1 VRLVAATNRD
11 LAQEVEA
18 GHFRQDLY
26 YRLNVIPIR
35 LPSLAER
42 REDIRAL
49 ALHFVSRANQAHQRN
64 VNLAPDALARLEE
77 HPWPGNIR
85 ELGNVI
91 ERLVL
96 LANDTLVT
104 RAELD
109 RFLPAAAAPSS
120 PSPPSAQQIVSGPSL
135 AAAAPLVRDYTPAQS
150 HSVQVLQAA
159 LAEYHGNQ
167 SRAAQSLG
175 LTLRQFAYRLRKAGL
190 K

>member
-1 VRLVAATNRD
+1 MLAPVLARLTRVRIGPRLIGGFLLLAAMC
-11 LAQEVEA
+11 AA
-18 GHFRQDLY
+18 
-26 YRLNVIPIR
+26 LNYNALR
-35 LPSLAER
+35 ALGEL
-42 REDIRAL
+42 RAL

-109 RFLPAAAAPSS
+109 RFLPAAAAPSP